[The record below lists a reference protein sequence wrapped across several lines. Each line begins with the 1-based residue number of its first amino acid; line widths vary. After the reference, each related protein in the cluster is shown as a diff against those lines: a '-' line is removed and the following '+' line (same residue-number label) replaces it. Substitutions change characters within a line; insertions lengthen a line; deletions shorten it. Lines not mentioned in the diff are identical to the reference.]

1 MQRFPIQLP
10 VINANRR
17 DEDVPPIKRR
27 DRELRDEPA
36 LLVTRSLRVG
46 ELAKQSGKTVRA
58 LHLYEELGLLVP
70 VERSKGGYRLY
81 DADSVT
87 RVRWIGK
94 LQEMGFSLGDIQTM
108 SRQWEQSG
116 SAPGAMAKV
125 ERLLKEKLRDTRE
138 QVARLQALESELQ
151 ASLDYLRTCPT
162 CDPKQLIDA
171 CASCELH
178 PDSEPAPELVAGFSA
193 H

>member
-1 MQRFPIQLP
+1 MSVQLP
-10 VINANRR
+10 VINSRR
-17 DEDVPPIKRR
+17 LV
-27 DRELRDEPA
+27 EP
-36 LLVTRSLRVG
+36 LVRRSLRIG
-46 ELAKQSGKTVRA
+46 ELAQQSGKTVRA
-58 LHLYEELGLLVP
+58 LHLYEEMGLLVP

-94 LQEMGFSLGDIQTM
+94 LQEMGFSLGEIKTM
-108 SRQWEQSG
+108 ARQWEQSG

-125 ERLLKEKLRDTRE
+125 ERLLHEKLAESRT
-138 QVARLQALESELQ
+138 QIARLRQLEAELQ

-162 CDPKQLIDA
+162 CDPKEIIEA
-171 CASCELH
+171 CGACERH
-178 PDSEPAPELVAGFSA
+178 AETEPAPDLVAGFSA

>member
-1 MQRFPIQLP
+1 VQRFPIQLP
-10 VINANRR
+10 VIPARR
-17 DEDVPPIKRR
+17 K
-27 DRELRDEPA
+27 DEP
-36 LLVTRSLRVG
+36 LLRRTLRVG
-46 ELAKQSGKTVRA
+46 ELARTSGKTVRA

-94 LQEMGFSLGDIQTM
+94 LQEMGFSLSEIQTM
-108 SRQWEQSG
+108 ARQWEQSG

-125 ERLLKEKLRDTRE
+125 ERLLKEKLAETRDQME
-138 QVARLQALESELQ
+138 RLQALESELQ
-151 ASLDYLRTCPT
+151 ASLEYLRTCPT
-162 CDPKQLIDA
+162 CDPNQLIEA

-178 PDSEPAPELVAGFSA
+178 PETEQAPELVAGFSA

>member
-1 MQRFPIQLP
+1 VHRFPIQLP
-10 VINANRR
+10 VINAKRR
-17 DEDVPPIKRR
+17 DEDGPLVRR
-27 DRELRDEPA
+27 
-36 LLVTRSLRVG
+36 TLRVG
-46 ELAKQSGKTVRA
+46 DLAKQSGKTVRA

-108 SRQWEQSG
+108 ARQWEQSG

-125 ERLLKEKLRDTRE
+125 ERLLQEKLRDTRE
-138 QVARLQALESELQ
+138 QMQRLQALEAELQ
-151 ASLDYLRTCPT
+151 ASLAYLQTCPT
-162 CDPKQLIDA
+162 CDPKQIIDA

-178 PDSEPAPELVAGFSA
+178 GDSEPAPELVAGFSA

>member
-1 MQRFPIQLP
+1 MVWVTRMPIQLP
-10 VINANRR
+10 VLNPRRR
-17 DEDVPPIKRR
+17 DEPR
-27 DRELRDEPA
+27 DR
-36 LLVTRSLRVG
+36 RSLRVG
-46 ELAKQSGKTVRA
+46 DLAQRSGKTVRA

-81 DADSVT
+81 DADSIT

-94 LQEMGFSLGDIQTM
+94 LQEMGFSLGDIQKM
-108 SRQWEQSG
+108 AHQWEHSG

-125 ERLLKEKLRDTRE
+125 ESVLQEKLAEARE
-138 QVARLQALESELQ
+138 HIARLRTLEAELQ

-162 CDPKQLIDA
+162 CNPKQIIEA
-171 CASCELH
+171 CGTCELH
-178 PDSEPAPELVAGFSA
+178 AETEHAPDIVAGFSA